1 VIIQALLHAVMPSN
15 LFVSWVEDMLLL
27 MKLKYSGNLVAGTIS
42 KTNYQVYINVT
53 NKQQCSR
60 LQDTIS
66 DLTILQEYNDTA
78 M

>member
-1 VIIQALLHAVMPSN
+1 MPSN